1 MRHHHLAATARVTAR
16 VTAPALL
23 LVATFACAKDERTA
37 TTDSSSAPPPAVV
50 ADTPAVP
57 AGDTD
62 AVLRSDGFGPV
73 RVGMTLGD
81 LSTALGEE
89 VKAKYDVFDEC
100 DYVRPRA
107 LPRGVSLM
115 VLQDTVA
122 RVDVDSAGVRT
133 AEGAGVGDT
142 EAHVLELY
150 RGRVEVQPHK
160 YTGPEGHYLVVSVP
174 GDTLHRI
181 IFETDGKVVTEFRG
195 GRRPAVEFVE
205 GCA

>member
-1 MRHHHLAATARVTAR
+1 MFATLACAQGERPATADTSAASPPVA
-16 VTAPALL
+16 AADSPA
-23 LVATFACAKDERTA
+23 A
-37 TTDSSSAPPPAVV
+37 TTDSAS
-50 ADTPAVP
+50 
-57 AGDTD
+57 
-62 AVLRSDGFGPV
+62 VLRPDGFGKV
-73 RVGMTLGD
+73 RVGMTLRE

-89 VKAKYDVFDEC
+89 VKAKYEVFDEC
-100 DYVRPRA
+100 DYVRPSA
-107 LPRGVSLM
+107 LPGGVSLM
-115 VLQDTVA
+115 VLNDTVA
-122 RVDVDSAGVRT
+122 RVDVDSTGVRT
-133 AEGAGVGDT
+133 AVGAGVGDA
-142 EAHVLELY
+142 ESRVLELY